1 MALVGA
7 ARWRCV
13 RAVCVS
19 LSRVWPSAHQLL
31 SSYTSVTSSVRL
43 PLALSAAP
51 PPPTAQREARRR
63 GHRPPHTT
71 SRMAETD
78 FIRFVGRKSEDEQS
92 KIAHVL
98 VGEGDLRL
106 RADASLLAV
115 SNRFGALFCC
125 TAQGLRWCWLAD
137 LHQQCTP
144 NGAAAV
150 FTSVTSVTGS
160 PFVLALSSDN
170 MQLALL
176 TAGEKTALLHLFDVA
191 EILRGRS
198 DPLDMFPARPPSS
211 RPARVPAFDRHE
223 CTKHELGLEGSVID
237 LQVSCCD
244 SLCLHHMLPIVHP

>member
-1 MALVGA
+1 MCPG
-7 ARWRCV
+7 
-13 RAVCVS
+13 
-19 LSRVWPSAHQLL
+19 
-31 SSYTSVTSSVRL
+31 
-43 PLALSAAP
+43 AAP
-51 PPPTAQREARRR
+51 PPPRAGRRGPRRGMVASPPLTQMTRRCPPRCLPTARARRR
-63 GHRPPHTT
+63 DGEDIGPHTNV
-71 SRMAETD
+71 RMAETD

-92 KIAHVL
+92 KSAHVL
-98 VGEGDLRL
+98 IGEGDLRL

-198 DPLDMFPARPPSS
+198 DPLDMFPASPPSS

-237 LQVSCCD
+237 LQVSLVSACITCFQ
-244 SLCLHHMLPIVHP
+244 SSTPNTCACG

>member
-1 MALVGA
+1 MITLLACHA
-7 ARWRCV
+7 
-13 RAVCVS
+13 
-19 LSRVWPSAHQLL
+19 L
-31 SSYTSVTSSVRL
+31 SSLCLCACHQPRSCRETFLKTSLRSATSHFSRESVKKREQNATFVLATMYVYSHSRL
-43 PLALSAAP
+43 RHRQSSRARCPPVPLR
-51 PPPTAQREARRR
+51 Q
-63 GHRPPHTT
+63 
-71 SRMAETD
+71 MAETD

-115 SNRFGALFCC
+115 SNRFGALFSC

-160 PFVLALSSDN
+160 PFMLALSSDN
-170 MQLALL
+170 MQLAFL
-176 TAGEKTALLHLFDVA
+176 TVGEKTARLHLFDVA

-198 DPLDMFPARPPSS
+198 DIHEIFPEGIPSS

-223 CTKHELGLEGSVID
+223 CTTHELGLEGSLID
-237 LQVSCCD
+237 LQVSC
-244 SLCLHHMLPIVHP
+244 

>member
-1 MALVGA
+1 
-7 ARWRCV
+7 
-13 RAVCVS
+13 
-19 LSRVWPSAHQLL
+19 
-31 SSYTSVTSSVRL
+31 
-43 PLALSAAP
+43 
-51 PPPTAQREARRR
+51 
-63 GHRPPHTT
+63 
-71 SRMAETD
+71 MAETD

-115 SNRFGALFCC
+115 SNRFGALFSC

-160 PFVLALSSDN
+160 PFMLALSSDN
-170 MQLALL
+170 MQLAFL
-176 TAGEKTALLHLFDVA
+176 TVGEKTARLHLFDVA
-191 EILRGRS
+191 EILRGRYDS
-198 DPLDMFPARPPSS
+198 REKFPERIPSS

-223 CTKHELGLEGSVID
+223 CTTHELGLEGSLID
-237 LQVSCCD
+237 LQVSC
-244 SLCLHHMLPIVHP
+244 